1 MAFLHIGW
9 PQQTNDLANFYP
21 TSALMTAWNIL
32 FFWVAR
38 MIMLGLKL
46 NSAVPFQEVYCHPIV
61 QDSEGRKVSKSLG
74 NAIDPLDFIDGISL
88 DHLHEKLEQE
98 NLNPK
103 MLWRATKYQKSA
115 FPDGIPQCG
124 TDSLRF
130 SLAAYST
137 GGKSLALTCF

>member
-1 MAFLHIGW
+1 M
-9 PQQTNDLANFYP
+9 
-21 TSALMTAWNIL
+21 
-32 FFWVAR
+32 
-38 MIMLGLKL
+38 
-46 NSAVPFQEVYCHPIV
+46 
-61 QDSEGRKVSKSLG
+61 SKSLG

-103 MLWRATKYQKSA
+103 VLWRATKYQKPT